1 MLSKLL
7 PLLALAFILAFITG
21 AGTAAPGGKASLQ
34 GVWVAKSLEIDGKPH
49 SAVKV
54 KQMRM
59 QYMFEADRLLINVEP
74 YFDGLMNE
82 PGRTDPLLRTDPL
95 PPYLDELVTFRR
107 FISKRIY
114 GCRRI

>member
-1 MLSKLL
+1 
-7 PLLALAFILAFITG
+7 
-21 AGTAAPGGKASLQ
+21 
-34 GVWVAKSLEIDGKPH
+34 
-49 SAVKV
+49 
-54 KQMRM
+54 
-59 QYMFEADRLLINVEP
+59 MFEADRLLINVEP